1 MMSRHLHV
9 SVCRAFDEK
18 TPCEQRPKSKRQ
30 KADSKR
36 PSEHLAGKQKASRA
50 RRKLL
55 MCLHKTTG
63 IV

>member
-1 MMSRHLHV
+1 MSRD
-9 SVCRAFDEK
+9 R
-18 TPCEQRPKSKRQ
+18 KSKRQ

-36 PSEHLAGKQKASRA
+36 PSEHMAGKQEASRA

-55 MCLHKTTG
+55 MCLHKSTG